1 MSAAQGWNPMAQ
13 VAEFHKKYQ
22 QAIREKP
29 SLSDEKIRALRIRLL
44 QEEFLEYKDAEN
56 FDQLIK
62 IADALA
68 DMVYVICGT
77 ALEYGIPLQAVFE
90 EVHRSNMTKEFR
102 GHGEKVGKGAD
113 YEKPKIK
120 EIIHVAQFRIDPA
133 SGLDKS

>member
-1 MSAAQGWNPMAQ
+1 MSDAQGWNPMAQ

-29 SLSDEKIRALRIRLL
+29 GLSEEKIRLLRIKLL
-44 QEEFLEYKDAEN
+44 QEEFIEYKDAEN
-56 FDQLIK
+56 FDQIIK

-68 DMVYVICGT
+68 DMLYVICGT

-102 GHGEKVGKGAD
+102 GIGEKVGKGAD
-113 YEKPKIK
+113 YEKPKIR
-120 EIIHVAQFRIDPA
+120 EILLAREFHVDP
-133 SGLDKS
+133 SPLDKA